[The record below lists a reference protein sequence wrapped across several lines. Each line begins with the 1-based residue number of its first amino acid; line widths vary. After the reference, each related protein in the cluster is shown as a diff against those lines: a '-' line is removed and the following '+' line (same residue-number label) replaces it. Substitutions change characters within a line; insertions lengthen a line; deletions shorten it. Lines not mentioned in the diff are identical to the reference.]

1 LPPHSGIINIDP
13 KGDTKTPKEIPM
25 NTTKVIDEN
34 FEIRFTPDG
43 YPDDSCLDAIRYYDI
58 STKDLDTIEKV
69 LKIVLDA
76 IVRAWQFEDRAK
88 TKDGLYVFSTGGW
101 SGHEDILQAF
111 EESKLSMLALRERI
125 SGGLFVYA
133 ITPQAMK
140 KLQQVREKFT
150 DTVWKLVEDG
160 NE

>member
-1 LPPHSGIINIDP
+1 MS
-13 KGDTKTPKEIPM
+13 
-25 NTTKVIDEN
+25 TTKVIDET
-34 FEIRFTPDG
+34 FEILFTPSG
-43 YPDDSCLDAIRYYDI
+43 YPDDSCLDAIRNYDI

-101 SGHEDILQAF
+101 SGHEDILSAF
-111 EESKLSMLALRERI
+111 EESKLSMLAMRERMT
-125 SGGLFVYA
+125 GGFFIYA

-140 KLQQVREKFT
+140 QLHSVRQTFI
-150 DTVWKLVEDG
+150 DTVWNLVEDKK
-160 NE
+160 E